1 MSLPELVM
9 LGKHM
14 PKDLYEQTARAS
26 KMLELENAR
35 MQRRSQRQSRTNA
48 LRRVQSLM
56 AEQQQLQDK
65 LLEIMERLD
74 KGQDAQPA
82 RPDLSQFSNEY
93 WLLQFSKT
101 GGAAYRGIQ
110 AEDIPKLREFA
121 EIPDSQKPSWVDKL
135 LKSANESDQRVGQA
149 LQKRYIDRI
158 NAPNRTD
165 SLADVYQCTSST
177 KQCALSVGMCRASDK
192 TDGGEVGSCACNIL
206 TGKCLNTASVYRTQT
221 GRGTNPMTYYM
232 QSPEFRVTKAK
243 LDMITQRLVETRR
256 VVGYFK

>member
-9 LGKHM
+9 LGRHM

-65 LLEIMERLD
+65 LVEIMERLD

-82 RPDLSQFSNEY
+82 RSDPSVFSNEY
-93 WLLQFSKT
+93 WLRQFSKT

-110 AEDIPKLREFA
+110 AEDIPRLREFA
-121 EIPDSQKPSWVDKL
+121 EIADPQKPAWVNN
-135 LKSANESDQRVGQA
+135 LKTGSESDKRVGQA
-149 LQKRYIDRI
+149 LEDRYIKNI
-158 NAPNRTD
+158 TSSTV

-177 KQCALSVGMCRASDK
+177 KQCELSVGMCRLGDK
-192 TDGGEVGSCACNIL
+192 TNGAEVGSCACNIL

-221 GRGTNPMTYYM
+221 GRGSNPMTYYM